1 MTTAVAATEPAQVDY
16 WQLQS
21 SKFSTTFDRD
31 KHLLETGLYA
41 DCEFLVGG
49 DYGTDQEVCMKN

>member
-21 SKFSTTFDRD
+21 SKFSTPFDRD
-31 KHLLETGLYA
+31 KHLMESWKQVSMPT
-41 DCEFLVGG
+41 VSS
-49 DYGTDQEVCMKN
+49 